1 MVNDILLDAGSSK
14 TLVKSDLV
22 DKKKLLEEAITIL
35 FAHGDTVLYPLAQVE
50 LQVEGKLLESC
61 YLSLFK

>member
-22 DKKKLLEEAITIL
+22 DKKKLLEEAITIQ